1 MRPRA
6 SMRSGFFRNRLL
18 TITGSFR
25 KP

>member
-1 MRPRA
+1 MRPKA

-25 KP
+25 NP